1 MVTTSPSRRRV
12 IAAGLIGNVLE
23 WYDFAVYGYLA
34 PVLGMLF
41 FPSDDP
47 ITSLIAAFG
56 AFAAGFLMRP
66 IGGIVLGHIG
76 DRFGRRRALTI
87 SVIMMAVPTFMMGL
101 LPPAAE
107 IGIAAAV
114 LVVILRLVQ
123 GLSVGGEY
131 VGSFAFLTEQAPAGR
146 RNFYASWSL
155 VGGVS
160 GVLLGSA
167 VAAFVSE
174 ITTDDQMLEWGWRVP
189 FLLGVAVAL
198 VALFVRRGINETPTR
213 TASASA
219 PIIEAARTS
228 WRRLLQVAGLS
239 VLTAVIFY
247 TAFIYVATW
256 IVEQTGMTHARA
268 LDINT
273 ISMVVIIVVLPFA
286 GMLTDRVG
294 CRPVLMGASAAF
306 VLLSYPLVWM
316 MHHDSFTIILAG
328 QAGIAVMIAFYAG
341 AVPVTMAALFP
352 RHIRMSAMGFG
363 YNVTYAVLGGTAP
376 VVAAWLVSVTG
387 DAMAFSWYM
396 ILAAAVS
403 CAVVIT
409 LPAAIGRNM
418 DA

>member
-1 MVTTSPSRRRV
+1 MVTASPSRKRV

-47 ITSLIAAFG
+47 IASLIAAFG

-66 IGGIVLGHIG
+66 IGGILLGHIG

-87 SVIMMAVPTFMMGL
+87 SVIMMAIPTFLMGL
-101 LPPAAE
+101 LPSTAE
-107 IGIAAAV
+107 IGVAAAV

-131 VGSFAFLTEQAPAGR
+131 VGSFAFLAEQAPAGR
-146 RNFYASWSL
+146 RNFFASWSL

-167 VAAFVSE
+167 VAAFVAS
-174 ITTDDQMLEWGWRVP
+174 ITDDAQMLEWGWRVP
-189 FLLGVAVAL
+189 FLLGVVVAL
-198 VALFVRRGINETPTR
+198 VGLFVRRGIDTDAKQDKP
-213 TASASA
+213 AMA
-219 PIIEAARTS
+219 PIVEAMQTN
-228 WRRLLQVAGLS
+228 WRRLLQVASLS

-247 TAFIYVATW
+247 TVFIYVATW
-256 IVEQTGMTHARA
+256 LVEQTGMSHARA

-286 GMLTDRVG
+286 GVLADRVG
-294 CRPVLMGASAAF
+294 CRPVLMGTSAAF

-316 MHHDSFTIILAG
+316 MHHDSFVVILAG
-328 QAGIAVMIAFYAG
+328 QAGIAVLIAIYGG
-341 AVPVTMAALFP
+341 AVPVAMVSLFP

-376 VVAAWLVSVTG
+376 VVAAWLVSMTG
-387 DAMAFSWYM
+387 DATAFAWYM
-396 ILAAAVS
+396 ILAAAVT
-403 CAVVIT
+403 CAVTFT
-409 LPAAIGRNM
+409 LPANLGLSP
-418 DA
+418 D